1 MTLVNLTPHPVTLV
15 SETRTLTLHPT
26 GHVARVAVTQT
37 AIPPVVL
44 ADGFQ
49 VAASAPTFGDVVGL
63 PAPASGVVFVVSAL
77 VRNAVP
83 DRLDVASPGDLVRD
97 DAGNVLGCR
106 ELQFNPRP

>member
-1 MTLVNLTPHPVTLV
+1 MTLVNLTPHAVTLV
-15 SETRTLTLHPT
+15 SATGTLTVHPT

-37 AIPPVVL
+37 PLPSVVL

-63 PAPASGVVFVVSAL
+63 PAPAPGVVFLVSAL
-77 VRNAVP
+77 VRGAVP

-97 DAGNVLGCR
+97 DAGNVTGCR
-106 ELQFNPRP
+106 GLQFNPRP